1 MCLTVFFNLG
11 GVQQNIDVTEDTEVE
26 TTMIAFNGE
35 PLNTDNDFP
44 SGSFSYDGVSY
55 DTYEEF
61 CESNERERRD
71 ILILAI
77 QELDKRNLSNTRF
90 RHIVDCMLNHDYS
103 YKSACKD
110 ADKVESSSNCWF
122 REN

>member
-1 MCLTVFFNLG
+1 MKIENEIFKRCTKSEL
-11 GVQQNIDVTEDTEVE
+11 VE
-26 TTMIAFNGE
+26 
-35 PLNTDNDFP
+35 L
-44 SGSFSYDGVSY
+44 
-55 DTYEEF
+55 

-77 QELDKRNLSNTRF
+77 RELDKRNLSNTRF

-110 ADKVESSSNCWF
+110 ADKVESSPNCWF

>member
-1 MCLTVFFNLG
+1 MKNKIFKDGKYKIADEKEEKEIEERF
-11 GVQQNIDVTEDTEVE
+11 DRFRKED
-26 TTMIAFNGE
+26 
-35 PLNTDNDFP
+35 PDL
-44 SGSFSYDGVSY
+44 SFSLLQFSAQREVI
-55 DTYEEF
+55 
-61 CESNERERRD
+61 ESNERERRD

-110 ADKVESSSNCWF
+110 ADKVESSPNCWF